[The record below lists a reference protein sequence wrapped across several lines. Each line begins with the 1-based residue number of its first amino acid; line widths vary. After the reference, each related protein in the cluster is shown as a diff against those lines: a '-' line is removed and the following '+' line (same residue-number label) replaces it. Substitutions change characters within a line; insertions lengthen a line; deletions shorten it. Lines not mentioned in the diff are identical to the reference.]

1 MDRGDIA
8 RHAVPALMAERRG
21 RQQFNPDI
29 VRRHVSEC
37 QAELRVI
44 THIKPVLNA
53 PSVPPAPS
61 VGLTVAGPAHK
72 VLRLRARAALPEKS
86 C

>member
-1 MDRGDIA
+1 MNRGDISRRA
-8 RHAVPALMAERRG
+8 RTHLMAERRG

-44 THIKPVLNA
+44 THIKPV
-53 PSVPPAPS
+53 
-61 VGLTVAGPAHK
+61 
-72 VLRLRARAALPEKS
+72 
-86 C
+86 